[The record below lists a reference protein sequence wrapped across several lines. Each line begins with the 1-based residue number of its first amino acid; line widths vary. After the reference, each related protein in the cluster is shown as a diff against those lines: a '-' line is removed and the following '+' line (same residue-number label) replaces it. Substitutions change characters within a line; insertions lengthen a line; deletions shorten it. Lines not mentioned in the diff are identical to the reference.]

1 MTILHYSNT
10 PSKWGVIM
18 STNLPNIRPPR
29 RKWLRRFIAKYVRY
43 VEVIGYGFV
52 VLATAAI
59 VTCWFVQVD
68 DVVKADG
75 TPVIKPRT
83 EIMKDDQND
92 VVVVKVLVK
101 NHQKVKKNQPL
112 VRVCRDSKWVKRFKA
127 IQQLVDA
134 KKTLQELDE
143 PGVAIQKGN
152 FIDTLKSLLWQA
164 KFEKETPTV
173 DLKAPIAG
181 VVDGVKSIEGKIIPK
196 GKDIARVMDFSDL
209 RITVKLLGENV
220 PKARIGQKATIEILP
235 DYGSLPLY
243 VRGEA
248 AWGKF
253 DKQHVQF
260 NDLLDDQDKAAIKVK
275 LQEKDKT
282 LTLRDD
288 IPLTFSDIL
297 NLWVDSTLIPQ
308 AVSNGEKSAAK
319 AESPIPIENLEQLNP
334 LQGTLIDGKHTG
346 KMELRDVPEDVKE
359 ELRQRLLQKL
369 KDKVV
374 STDGRPFRVKD
385 IQDIRPAIQLKIE
398 TLDPTESEEKL
409 ERKLQNAH
417 VAAKIE
423 RFYEGTVQLDNPP
436 LELRMMVEKLQLQ
449 DKPVDV
455 KTNVWV
461 AVAKRRVAMLLFR
474 R

>member
-1 MTILHYSNT
+1 
-10 PSKWGVIM
+10 M

-29 RKWLRRFIAKYVRY
+29 RKWLRRFIAKYIRY

-52 VLATAAI
+52 VLAATAI

-68 DVVKADG
+68 DVAKADG

-83 EIMKDDQND
+83 EIVNDNEND
-92 VVVVKVLVK
+92 VVVVKVHVENRDPVQKGQLLVS
-101 NHQKVKKNQPL
+101 
-112 VRVCRDSKWVKRFKA
+112 VCSNPKWVERYKA
-127 IQQLVDA
+127 LSQWVEA
-134 KKTLQELDE
+134 
-143 PGVAIQKGN
+143 A
-152 FIDTLKSLLWQA
+152 KSLA
-164 KFEKETPTV
+164 KSGDSSLLVSDAEQRLAAWKEQILNAHLDKKP
-173 DLKAPIAG
+173 APIG
-181 VVDGVKSIEGKIIPK
+181 GKVDGVKDIEWKVIPK
-196 GKDIARVMDFSDL
+196 GKDIARVLDFSDL
-209 RITVKLLGENV
+209 RITVKLIGENV
-220 PKARIGQKATIEILP
+220 PKARSEQKEGNGQKKRIGQKATIEILP

-248 AWGKF
+248 AWSRF

-260 NDLLDDQDKAAIKVK
+260 NNLLDDQDKEAIKAK
-275 LQEKDKT
+275 LQGEDKT

-288 IPLTFSDIL
+288 IPLTFSDVL
-297 NLWVDSTLIPQ
+297 ALWVDSTLIPQ
-308 AVSNGEKSAAK
+308 TASNGEKSTMAA
-319 AESPIPIENLEQLNP
+319 IPVETLEHLNP
-334 LQGTLIDGKHTG
+334 LRGTLIDGKHTG

-369 KDKVV
+369 KDKMV
-374 STDGRPFRVKD
+374 STDDQPFRVKD

-398 TLDPTESEEKL
+398 TLDPTESEEEL

-423 RFYEGTVQLDNPP
+423 RFYEGTVQIDNPP

>member
-1 MTILHYSNT
+1 
-10 PSKWGVIM
+10 M

-52 VLATAAI
+52 VLAATAI
-59 VTCWFVQVD
+59 VTCWFMQVD

-75 TPVIKPRT
+75 APVIKPYT
-83 EIMKDDQND
+83 EIVKDDQND

-101 NHQKVKKNQPL
+101 NHQAVKANQPL
-112 VRVCRDSKWVKRFKA
+112 VRVCSDPKWVKRFKA
-127 IQQLVDA
+127 IQQLEDA

-143 PGVAIQKGN
+143 QGSIRVAIQKGN
-152 FIDTLKSLLWQA
+152 FIDMLGLLLWQA
-164 KFEKETPTV
+164 EFEKKAPTV
-173 DLKAPIAG
+173 ELKAPIAG
-181 VVDGVKSIEGKIIPK
+181 VVDGVKDIEGKVIPK
-196 GKDIARVMDFSDL
+196 GKDIARMLDFSDL

-220 PKARIGQKATIEILP
+220 PKARIGQKAHIEILP

-243 VRGEA
+243 MRSDVT
-248 AWGKF
+248 WGQF
-253 DKQHVQF
+253 DQQRIQF
-260 NDLLDDQDKAAIKVK
+260 NDLLDAETKEAVK
-275 LQEKDKT
+275 KKLEGT
-282 LTLRDD
+282 TITLRDD
-288 IPLTFSDIL
+288 IPLTFTDIL

-308 AVSNGEKSAAK
+308 AASSGERVS
-319 AESPIPIENLEQLNP
+319 AESTILPETLEQLNP
-334 LQGTLIDGKHTG
+334 LRGTLIEGKHTG

-374 STDGRPFRVKD
+374 STDDRPFRVKD

-398 TLDPTESEEKL
+398 TLNPTESEEEL
-409 ERKLQNAH
+409 ERKLQNAY

-423 RFYEGTVQLDNPP
+423 RFYEGTVKLDNPSP
-436 LELRMMVEKLQLQ
+436 ELIMTVRKLQLL
-449 DKPVDV
+449 DKPVDIR
-455 KTNVWV
+455 TNVWV